1 MDLPELL
8 TRPQAAAFLGVKPQ
22 TLSVWATTKRYG
34 LPFIKVGS
42 LVRYRRSDLQ
52 RFLDQR
58 TIGGADEA
66 DRPRNHE

>member
-66 DRPRNHE
+66 RRPRNQK